1 MEAAVKAVEGG
12 MALRAAA
19 RLHNVPLET
28 TRRREWEL
36 NVDLDQLLCSM

>member
-28 TRRREWEL
+28 TRRRV